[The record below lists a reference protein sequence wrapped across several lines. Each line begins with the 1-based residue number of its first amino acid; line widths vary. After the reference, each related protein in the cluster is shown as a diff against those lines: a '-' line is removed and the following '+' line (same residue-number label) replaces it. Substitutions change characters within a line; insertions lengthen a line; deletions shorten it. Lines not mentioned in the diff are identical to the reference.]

1 MVTKPFQELLERLG
15 RTADDKVTICYQSAS
30 QGFRTKRTTVA
41 YADLV
46 VETLNDLDVN
56 IWYEINPSGTDSRA
70 KADDIT
76 RLSALWI
83 DIDFKDTGVQ
93 SSDNAHQL
101 VELVSD
107 LIGVAPTAVIA
118 SGHGLQPYW
127 AIDPEED
134 FTQEMAAGVLQ
145 RWGGFVRWVAQSQG
159 GELDSVFD
167 LPRIFRAPGS
177 FNRKQEE
184 SPLLVTAEFSD
195 NWRPLSLFEI
205 DDVLIAHS
213 FVSVNTM
220 PTGFEAIL
228 SESDWKY
235 AEDDCAWTGH
245 LFASLQPQQP
255 PKSRHGWLLQQLIR
269 INAAHRN
276 GCITKT
282 TADTCITS
290 VVTQFQHFLTL
301 APAREMNPGEINGA
315 NRWAI
320 AKVEAMND
328 AKLAEELRAHVHGN
342 LFELGQTSTEVTRAL
357 EGTLQDGDLAAALQ
371 GSFGKFGRTD
381 SMNTFRFIAF
391 TKDKYKHI
399 TGLGWYRWNGFRYVP
414 DEGKETWQDH
424 IDTCIESANF
434 IGDSADQKW
443 LEASTNADRIRAM
456 LTIAETD
463 PQLQLKSIDI
473 DSNPNDLCTPAG
485 IVNLRTGELRPA
497 IKNVDFNTRATSVA
511 PARTSTPL
519 WNSFLK
525 DVIEDED
532 RINYIQELLGAALFG
547 DSRYHVLP
555 VFVGTGANGKS
566 TILDVV
572 RDILGEYS
580 ATMPEDFLIDT
591 KGSAHPTD
599 IARLRG
605 VRFAMASET
614 RPDGKFNESRVK
626 TLTGGDVLSARFMNK
641 DFFDFKPTHTLF
653 MAVNH
658 LPEVKSGGDGFWR
671 RLRKI
676 DFRKTIPVERRKENF
691 AATMVEAEGPGI
703 LQWMI
708 DGAVRI
714 TDRGMSEPESIK
726 LSTQTYRHEEDHIAK
741 FLDEKTIIADRA
753 SVGKATLFQA
763 YREWC
768 EENGERPIT
777 QNQLGREIKNR
788 TTAQETQS
796 AGFKMFTGIDL
807 LKIDANNNTTT
818 IEELIEIV
826 EEKGDWWNK

>member
-1 MVTKPFQELLERLG
+1 LVTKPFQELLERLG